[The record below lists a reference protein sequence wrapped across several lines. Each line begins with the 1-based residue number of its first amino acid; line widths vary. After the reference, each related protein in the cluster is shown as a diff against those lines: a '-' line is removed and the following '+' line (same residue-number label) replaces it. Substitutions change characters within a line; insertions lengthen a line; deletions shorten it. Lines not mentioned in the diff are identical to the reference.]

1 MIIDYQL
8 LIVIL
13 GENMTTTA
21 LRAVKSMG
29 LKLREIRHSQV
40 AEIIECASTMVFTL
54 LLPYFIIAMSM

>member
-1 MIIDYQL
+1 
-8 LIVIL
+8 
-13 GENMTTTA
+13 MTTTA

-40 AEIIECASTMVFTL
+40 AEIIEVAGTMAFTL